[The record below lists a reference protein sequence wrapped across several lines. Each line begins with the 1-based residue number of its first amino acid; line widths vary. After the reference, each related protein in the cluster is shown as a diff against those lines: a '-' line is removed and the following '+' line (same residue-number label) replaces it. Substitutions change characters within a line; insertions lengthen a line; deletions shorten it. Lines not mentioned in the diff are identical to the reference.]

1 MHWIGTSGFQYPE
14 WKGSFYP
21 ADLSAKKMLPYYA
34 ERFATT
40 EVNYSFRR
48 IPSRE
53 TLAKWDE
60 ATPAKFK
67 FSFKAPQ
74 RITHFAR
81 LVNCDEIL
89 RAFVGA
95 ITSVDEKLGVVL
107 YQLPPQFKKDA
118 ARLESF
124 LTILPKNLRSAFEFR
139 DESWFDEEIYSLLNR
154 HNCALCIAENEDL
167 ATPVVSTANFGYL
180 RLRREDYTA
189 AKLKKWA
196 SFVREQKRWKES
208 FIYFKHEES
217 AVGPKFA
224 KQFAKFLG

>member
-14 WKGSFYP
+14 WKGKFYP

-34 ERFATT
+34 EHFGTT

-60 ATPAKFK
+60 ATPGKFR

-81 LVNCDEIL
+81 LMDCEEIL
-89 RAFVGA
+89 KVFLEA
-95 ITSVDEKLGVVL
+95 ITSAKKKLGVVL

-118 ARLESF
+118 PRLEAF
-124 LTILPKNLRSAFEFR
+124 LKILPKKVRSAFEFR
-139 DESWFDEEIYSLLNR
+139 DESWFEDEIYAMLR
-154 HNCALCIAENEDL
+154 KYNCALCIAESEDL
-167 ATPVVSTANFGYL
+167 ATPAVSTAKFGYL

-189 AKLKKWA
+189 AQLKKWA
-196 SFVREQKRWKES
+196 AFVREQKEWSES
-208 FIYFKHEES
+208 FIYFKHEAQ
-217 AVGPKFA
+217 AVGPEFA
-224 KQFAKFLG
+224 KKFSNGLR